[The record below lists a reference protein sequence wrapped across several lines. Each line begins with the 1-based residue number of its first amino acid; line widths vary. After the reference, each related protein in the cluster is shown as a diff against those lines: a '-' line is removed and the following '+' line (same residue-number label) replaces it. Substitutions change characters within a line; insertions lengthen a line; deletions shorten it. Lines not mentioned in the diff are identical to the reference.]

1 MSPLIEL
8 IFKARTHERLGASAA
23 LEISGSFEPLKIWAT
38 GFMTGSNIA
47 ITFDPRTGEEF
58 RLWGQGRGVV
68 WVATL
73 QGWGGPSRWCTILTT
88 TNLHFQ
94 RAKPSLLWSG
104 LCLESRIGS
113 RLPQI
118 PPIL

>member
-38 GFMTGSNIA
+38 GFMPGSNIA
-47 ITFDPRTGEEF
+47 ITFAPRTDEEF
-58 RLWGQGRGVV
+58 RLGGQGRGVV

-73 QGWGGPSRWCTILTT
+73 QGWVARPGGAR
-88 TNLHFQ
+88 F
-94 RAKPSLLWSG
+94 
-104 LCLESRIGS
+104 
-113 RLPQI
+113 
-118 PPIL
+118 